1 MGVFYETIPDS
12 LIKWLLEQKMFW
24 VATAPLAA
32 SGHVNVSPKGGEYF
46 GIIDNQTF
54 WYMELTGSGSET
66 LAHLYERGNGR
77 ITVMFNSFEGP
88 PNIVRLWGKGRA
100 LEHGTKEFE
109 SFVAEHEVKTIPG
122 TRSIIIVDIHQ
133 VGTSCGFSVP
143 YYEFKGHRE
152 ILNEFMKRRDDRFKA
167 GLSKESMPRYWAFKN
182 AFSMD
187 NMPAMK
193 QALELGRK
201 EHIKP
206 IKKMVGPL
214 APRTDSPKPRQAVS
228 VEMAVMIAVVSVL
241 IGALLALRMKYRE
254 ANGYTVFRILASVL
268 GWPPKRA

>member
-88 PNIVRLWGKGRA
+88 PNIVRLWGKG
-100 LEHGTKEFE
+100 
-109 SFVAEHEVKTIPG
+109 
-122 TRSIIIVDIHQ
+122 IVRLSLHNMRIGRELMCKIRPSLGARHQ
-133 VGTSCGFSVP
+133 GI
-143 YYEFKGHRE
+143 R
-152 ILNEFMKRRDDRFKA
+152 
-167 GLSKESMPRYWAFKN
+167 
-182 AFSMD
+182 
-187 NMPAMK
+187 
-193 QALELGRK
+193 
-201 EHIKP
+201 
-206 IKKMVGPL
+206 
-214 APRTDSPKPRQAVS
+214 
-228 VEMAVMIAVVSVL
+228 VL
-241 IGALLALRMKYRE
+241 RG
-254 ANGYTVFRILASVL
+254 
-268 GWPPKRA
+268 